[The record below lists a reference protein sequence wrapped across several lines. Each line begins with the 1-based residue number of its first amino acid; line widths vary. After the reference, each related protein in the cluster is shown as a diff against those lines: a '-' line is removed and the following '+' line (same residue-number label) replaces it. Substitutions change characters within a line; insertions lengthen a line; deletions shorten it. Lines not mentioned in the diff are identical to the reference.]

1 MSQNQV
7 IDLIIVGGGPAGL
20 TAALYSGRGGLR
32 SVMIERMM
40 PGGQVANTEHI
51 DNYPGFPNGIKGFEL
66 AQLMEAQAKRFG
78 AEIVSGQAAALTIDG
93 PIKTVKLED
102 GKEYRSKAVILAT
115 GATQMEVGVPGEKEL
130 RGKGVSYCAICDGAF
145 FKEQAVAVIGGGDS
159 AIQEAIYLAGLARSV
174 TVIHRR
180 DALRAAE
187 SLQRA
192 AFSNAK
198 ISFSWNKKVLAIEGK
213 DGVTGVK
220 VLDKISGQESVI
232 PAAGAF
238 IYVGTRPNSQ
248 LVKDIVKLD
257 EQGYIITDDD
267 MMSSVPG
274 ILAAGDVR
282 KKAIKQIV
290 TAVGDA
296 ATAVI
301 AAQRYIETM

>member
-7 IDLIIVGGGPAGL
+7 IDLAIVGGGPAGL
-20 TAALYSGRGGLR
+20 TAALYAGRGGLK
-32 SVMIERMM
+32 SVLIERMM

-78 AEIVSGQAAALTIDG
+78 AEIVSGQAASLDG
-93 PIKTVKLED
+93 AGAVKTLKLED
-102 GKEYRSKAVILAT
+102 GREFRSKAVILAT
-115 GATQMEVGVPGEKEL
+115 GATQMELGVPGEKEL

-145 FKEQAVAVIGGGDS
+145 FREQAVAVIGGGDS
-159 AIQEAIYLAGLARSV
+159 AVQEAIYLAGLVRSV

-192 AFSNAK
+192 AFANAK

-213 DGVTGVK
+213 EGVTGVK
-220 VLDKISGQESVI
+220 VLDKAGGQESVI
-232 PAAGAF
+232 PAAGVF
-238 IYVGTRPNSQ
+238 VYVGTRPNSQ
-248 LVKDIVKLD
+248 LVQDLADLD
-257 EQGYIITDDD
+257 EQGYIITGDD
-267 MMSSVPG
+267 MMSTAPG
-274 ILAAGDVR
+274 IYAAGDVR
-282 KKAIKQIV
+282 KKALKQV
-290 TAVGDA
+290 ATAVGDA

-301 AAQRYIETM
+301 AAQRYMETL

>member
-20 TAALYSGRGGLR
+20 TAALYAGRGGLR

-40 PGGQVANTEHI
+40 PGGQVANTEHV

-115 GATQMEVGVPGEKEL
+115 GATQMEVGVPREKEL